1 MYKRARLGIGYLS
14 QEPSIFQRLSV
25 RENLYAILETMAITT
40 AERNRRAER
49 LIERFGLAE
58 VADRNGDKPFSN
70 FAMVRV
76 ASYIVLEYWR
86 QEKRQL
92 TWLSLND
99 ETEDG
104 EGDTIELW
112 ETLADDKA
120 VDLDAW
126 LDAEKWR
133 LGCPRRLVRI
143 ARKKVWGIPLNET
156 ERRYFNRARRKELA
170 KRQKTLL

>member
-1 MYKRARLGIGYLS
+1 MKDWQMY
-14 QEPSIFQRLSV
+14 QEIAHNFQHKV
-25 RENLYAILETMAITT
+25 RFQDRQDVEHDILL
-40 AERNRRAER
+40 R
-49 LIERFGLAE
+49 LAE

-92 TWLSLND
+92 TWLSLNED
-99 ETEDG
+99 TEDG
-104 EGDTIELW
+104 EGDSIELW

-133 LGCPRRLVRI
+133 MGCPRRLVRI
-143 ARKKVWGIPLNET
+143 GLKKVWGIPLNET
-156 ERRYFNRARRKELA
+156 ERRYFNRARRKELE
-170 KRQKTLL
+170 KRQKALL